1 MKTVLSIR
9 VWLMSLVLVAG
20 GSKATQ
26 AQDPLERYLAEG
38 LQQNNVIQQ
47 KHISLDKALLAL
59 QTAKSMYLPVVAFQ
73 AAYQTGD
80 GGRDIPLPLG
90 DLLNNVYSTL
100 NQLTNSQQFPQL
112 ENQSVNFFPRN
123 FYDAKIRTSM
133 PLFNRDIAYNKQIS
147 ERQVTLQE
155 YELETYRR
163 ELVKDIKTAYF
174 NYLSAMQLVQI
185 RESALVLA
193 KEGKRVNERLLESG
207 KGLPAYVLRA
217 DSEIAAAEAQLTKA
231 RQQAM
236 DARLYFNML
245 LNREGDA
252 GIDTTFDHHK
262 ALNDVQVQL
271 GDRPSP
277 ADREE
282 LKSLREYI
290 SLNETVLKMNKQF
303 RLPKLNGFVDIGSQ
317 AEGFRFNQHSR
328 YYLAGLQLDIPLFSG
343 NRNRLKIKETE
354 LGLLDAQLNLEQV
367 QRQLQLSSNVAMNNL
382 RSAWDSYQSSV
393 TQLRAAESYQRLIER
408 GYQAGAHTYIETIDA
423 RNQLTAARMATTIN
437 SYQVLQAAAGLER
450 ETAAYIFP
458 INQ

>member
-1 MKTVLSIR
+1 MKTVLSKW
-9 VWLMSLVLVAG
+9 VWLVGFALLTGFGTTAN
-20 GSKATQ
+20 
-26 AQDPLERYLAEG
+26 AQDPLEAYLAEG
-38 LQQNNVIQQ
+38 LQNNIVVQQ
-47 KHISLDKALLAL
+47 KHVSLDKALLAL
-59 QTAKSMYLPVVAFQ
+59 QSAKSMYLPSVAFQ
-73 AAYQTGD
+73 VAYQTGD

-90 DLLNNVYSTL
+90 DLLNKAYATL

-147 ERQVTLQE
+147 ERQIMLQE

-174 NYLSAMQLVQI
+174 NYLSAMQAVRI
-185 RESALVLA
+185 RESALGLA
-193 KEGKRVNERLLESG
+193 KEGKRVNEKLLESG
-207 KGLPAYVLRA
+207 TGLPAYVLRA

-231 RQQAM
+231 RQQTT

-252 GIDTTFDHHK
+252 AIDTAFDRDA
-262 ALNDVQVQL
+262 ALDGIQVQL
-271 GDRPSP
+271 AGTPS
-277 ADREE
+277 AESREE

-290 SLNETVLKMNKQF
+290 ALNETVLKMNKQF
-303 RLPKLNGFVDIGSQ
+303 MLPKLNGFVDIGSQ
-317 AEGFRFNQHSR
+317 AEGFRFNQQSR

-343 NRNRLKIKETE
+343 NRNRMKIRETE
-354 LGLLDAQLNLEQV
+354 LGLLDARLNLEQV
-367 QRQLQLSSNVAMNNL
+367 QRQLHLSSSMSMNNL
-382 RSAWDSYQSSV
+382 RSAWDTYRSSL

-423 RNQLTAARMATTIN
+423 RNQLTAARMAAMIN
-437 SYQVLQAAAGLER
+437 GYQVLQAAAGLER
-450 ETAAYIFP
+450 ETAAYTFP